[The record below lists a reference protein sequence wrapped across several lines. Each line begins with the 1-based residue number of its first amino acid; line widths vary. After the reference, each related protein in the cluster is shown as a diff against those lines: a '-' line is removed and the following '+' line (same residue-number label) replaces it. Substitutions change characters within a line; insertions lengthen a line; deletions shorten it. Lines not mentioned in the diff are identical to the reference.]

1 MDAKTVTRLCAGFS
15 SRCVICLG
23 LGLGLGLVHMLDG
36 TTGRSV
42 GRRRIIRPEPSS
54 QRHQRKPSAVFG
66 TRGLMI
72 EERKERFA
80 VGDRWRRMGWMVGVR
95 RNKGRKGGREVRE
108 FGGGSGSLYW

>member
-1 MDAKTVTRLCAGFS
+1 
-15 SRCVICLG
+15 
-23 LGLGLGLVHMLDG
+23 
-36 TTGRSV
+36 
-42 GRRRIIRPEPSS
+42 
-54 QRHQRKPSAVFG
+54 
-66 TRGLMI
+66 MI